1 MDKRKRGGVVNLLC
15 KCKKKEKKSILGDS
29 NLINIYIYIYIKL
42 IDTLNRIDLENIF
55 RIFYKKN
62 LFFDNFLYFL

>member
-29 NLINIYIYIYIKL
+29 NLINIYIKL

>member
-29 NLINIYIYIYIKL
+29 NLINIYIQI